1 MNNEYKQLLDHRAGT
16 EGIVHLLSGDIREER
31 AKPIAQSALQQ
42 LPRGARKQLF
52 YDTRVAYA
60 KYLRRND
67 AVHVPTLDVKQID
80 PHLWT
85 LECLGFEANLRILLD
100 ALQERIPLPAGAD
113 EDDDGE
119 LRKELYFE
127 QSGCCNGC
135 SHNYPPRNLEVDHV
149 VPTAR
154 GGTDTDGNK
163 QLLCGACNKS
173 KSVRPMAD
181 FWRKLIAGKTVR
193 GIPQTVPQ
201 RIRDL
206 ADGCESEE

>member
-1 MNNEYKQLLDHRAGT
+1 MNNECKQLLEHCAGT
-16 EGIVHLLSGDIREER
+16 KSIVRLLGGDIQEER
-31 AKPIAQSALQQ
+31 AKPIARNDLQET
-42 LPRGARKQLF
+42 PRGARKLLF
-52 YDTRVAYA
+52 FDTRVAYGR
-60 KYLRRND
+60 YLLRHD
-67 AVHVPTLDVKQID
+67 PSGVPTLDVMQID
-80 PHLWT
+80 PHQWT
-85 LECLGFEANLRILLD
+85 LECLGFQANLRLLLD
-100 ALQERIPLPAGAD
+100 ALQEHIPLPTSAD
-113 EDDDGE
+113 EDDDGV

-135 SHNYPPRNLEVDHV
+135 GHNYPPRNLEVDHV

-173 KSVRPMAD
+173 KSVLPMAD